1 MALLLNEADVRRLLP
16 MADLI
21 DAMEAALAAFS
32 TGKVQQP
39 VRSIVELGTHGFL
52 GVMPAAYALDAPHAV
67 LGSASA
73 GAKLVTVVPGN
84 HERGL
89 PSHLAT
95 IVLLNAQTGALEA
108 IIDGRYI
115 TEARTAAVSAVS
127 ARHLA
132 RPDSRIVAII
142 GSGVQARSHAEALA
156 RVLQVHEFRVWSP
169 TEAHREAA
177 AADIG
182 AMPELKLRPTAVQPA
197 ITVSSTARE
206 AVEGADVIVLVTSAG
221 TPVIEDAWITDPA
234 YIIGVGACRP
244 TQREMPGALVA
255 RARLIVDS
263 RDAAM
268 KEAGDLL
275 LAREEG
281 LDVTIAAELGE
292 ICAGFAP
299 GRTADDGVTIF
310 KSLGLAI
317 EDVVAAELVLRR
329 AQSAGA
335 GTPIEL
341 G

>member
-1 MALLLNEADVRRLLP
+1 MALLLTEADVRRFLP
-16 MADLI
+16 MSDLI
-21 DAMEAALAAFS
+21 DAMEAALSAFS
-32 TGKVQQP
+32 TGQVQQP
-39 VRSIVELGTHGFL
+39 VRSVVELGSHGFF

-67 LGSASA
+67 LGNASA

-84 HERGL
+84 HDRGL

-95 IVLLNAQTGALEA
+95 IILLNAQTGGLEA

-142 GSGVQARSHAEALA
+142 GSGVQARSHAEALS
-156 RVLQVHEFRVWSP
+156 RVLQVREFRVWSP
-169 TEAHREAA
+169 TAAHRETA
-177 AADIG
+177 AADM
-182 AMPELKLRPTAVQPA
+182 AALPELKARAGA
-197 ITVSSTARE
+197 ITVSPSARE
-206 AVEGADVIVLVTSAG
+206 AVEGADVVVLVTSAA
-221 TPVIEDAWITDPA
+221 TPVLEDAWISERTHV
-234 YIIGVGACRP
+234 IGVGACRP
-244 TQREMPGALVA
+244 TQREMPGALVQ
-255 RARLIVDS
+255 RARVIVDS

-299 GRTADDGVTIF
+299 GRTAGDNVTIF

-317 EDVVAAELVLRR
+317 EDVVAAELVVRR

-335 GTPIEL
+335 GTAIEL

>member
-1 MALLLNEADVRRLLP
+1 MALLLTEADVRRFLP
-16 MADLI
+16 MTDLI

-39 VRSIVELGTHGFL
+39 VRSIVELGSHGFF

-67 LGSASA
+67 LGNASA

-84 HERGL
+84 HDRGL

-95 IVLLNAQTGALEA
+95 IILLNAQTGNLEA

-132 RPDSRIVAII
+132 RRDARIVAII
-142 GSGVQARSHAEALA
+142 GSGVQARSHAEAIA
-156 RVLQVHEFRVWSP
+156 RVLQVQEFRVWSP
-169 TEAHREAA
+169 TAAHREAA

-182 AMPELKLRPTAVQPA
+182 AMPELMLQPA
-197 ITVSSTARE
+197 NERPAVTVSPSARQ
-206 AVEGADVIVLVTSAG
+206 AVEGADVVVLVTSAA
-221 TPVIEDAWITDPA
+221 TPVIEDAWITERTHV
-234 YIIGVGACRP
+234 IGVGACRP
-244 TQREMPGALVA
+244 TQREMPGALVQ
-255 RARLIVDS
+255 RGRVIVDS
-263 RDAAM
+263 REAAM
-268 KEAGDLL
+268 KEAGDFL

-299 GRTADDGVTIF
+299 GRTAGDDVTIF

-335 GTPIEL
+335 GTTIEL